1 MEDGLHDFPGGRPL
15 SHHRSHRV
23 QSLGAAS
30 RDFPADHHR
39 DPEADVYFPAR
50 LCQLNRARRTHPGEV
65 PRSWVLRWVLV
76 SGEDKAEEEA
86 VTQPLALHVPVGTS
100 STCLP
105 GLDVF
110 GHRFL
115 FLLLYCLPL
124 FLPLS
129 SFLFLLLY
137 FSCLLLLLIPF
148 RPRVSLLLSFCHF
161 CPCVALPFFHLPCL
175 GTASDHLWAWGHLAE
190 GPQGERTI
198 DKWRE
203 NARREKCSD
212 CGTGHRRKEKM
223 GCGLTRLRWVP
234 LMVNKPWL
242 TSLI

>member
-50 LCQLNRARRTHPGEV
+50 LCQLNGARRTHPGEV
-65 PRSWVLRWVLV
+65 PRSWVLRLPC
-76 SGEDKAEEEA
+76 GEDKSEQEA
-86 VTQPLALHVPVGTS
+86 VTEPLALHVPVGTS

-105 GLDVF
+105 GLDVCLWPPLP
-110 GHRFL
+110 FL
-115 FLLLYCLPL
+115 VIVLPPS

-129 SFLFLLLY
+129 SLLFLLLY

-148 RPRVSLLLSFCHF
+148 RPRVSLPLSFRHF
-161 CPCVALPFFHLPCL
+161 CPLSLSLFSICLVLELPVTTWERGVTLLEARKVRGPLTNEGKMRGGKSAVTMAL
-175 GTASDHLWAWGHLAE
+175 A
-190 GPQGERTI
+190 TI
-198 DKWRE
+198 GK
-203 NARREKCSD
+203 K
-212 CGTGHRRKEKM
+212 
-223 GCGLTRLRWVP
+223 RWVVVWP
-234 LMVNKPWL
+234 A
-242 TSLI
+242 